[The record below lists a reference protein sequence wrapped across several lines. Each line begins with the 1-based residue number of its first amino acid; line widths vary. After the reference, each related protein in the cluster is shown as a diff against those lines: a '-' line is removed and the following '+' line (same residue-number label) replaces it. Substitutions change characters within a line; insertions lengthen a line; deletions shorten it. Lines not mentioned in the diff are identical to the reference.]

1 MADFTL
7 ECFQNEYLAD
17 GAEDVNAIVTVKAR
31 GLPSSETPGGSVPA
45 SAAVVM
51 MIDVSGSM
59 NGEKIRQAR
68 KAAIAAIDC
77 VRDEARFAVIAG
89 NHNAVQ
95 VWPSSGLGLATAGS
109 RKTAAKAVEKLQAG
123 GGTRI
128 GTWIAATTELLR
140 EETGVRQAILLTD
153 GKDENETV
161 DDLAD
166 AVTGASGVFQCDCRG
181 VGTDWVVAE
190 LRAIAEALL
199 GTVDI
204 VANPADLASDFE
216 GIMGGAMSKQA
227 PDVMLRVWAPQG
239 AEVKYLKQVAPHI
252 TDLSGTGSPSGN
264 LSIDYPTGSWGLEDR
279 DYHLAIR
286 VKPGAVGD
294 EMLAARVTVVVDG
307 QPAGQALIRAIWT
320 DEVDLS
326 TRINARVAQAT
337 GEEELASAI
346 DQGIQA
352 LNEGDKDTAA
362 VRLGRAKQLAKDA
375 GDHEKSDM
383 LSKLVEED
391 PSTGRVR
398 LKPKIEKV
406 DAMTLDARSR
416 KTTRVRR

>member
-1 MADFTL
+1 MANFTL

-31 GLPSSETPGGSVPA
+31 GLPSSESPTGSGPA

-77 VRDEARFAVIAG
+77 VRDDVRFAVVAG
-89 NHNAVQ
+89 NHDAAQ
-95 VWPSSGLGLATAGS
+95 VWPPTGLGVASARS
-109 RKTAAKAVEKLQAG
+109 RSEARKAVEKLQAG

-128 GTWIAATTELLR
+128 ARWIAASTELLA

-153 GKDENETV
+153 GKDENETPE
-161 DDLAD
+161 DLAT
-166 AVTGASGVFQCDCRG
+166 AVASASGVFQCDCRG

-190 LRAIAEALL
+190 LRGIADALL

-204 VANPADLASDFE
+204 VANPADLAADFE
-216 GIMGGAMSKQA
+216 GIMGGAMNKQA

-252 TDLSGTGSPSGN
+252 TDLTGTGSPSGN
-264 LSIDYPTGSWGLEDR
+264 LSNDYPTGSWGVEDR
-279 DYHLAIR
+279 DYHLAVR
-286 VKPGAVGD
+286 VKSGDVGD
-294 EMLAARVTVVVDG
+294 EMLAARVMVVVDG
-307 QPAGQALIRAIWT
+307 QTAGQALIRAIWT

-326 TRINARVAQAT
+326 TRINGRVAQAT

-346 DQGIQA
+346 DEGIQA

-362 VRLGRAKQLAKDA
+362 VKFGRAKQLADDA
-375 GDHEKSDM
+375 GDREKSDM

-391 PSTGRVR
+391 PSTGRVK

-416 KTTRVRR
+416 KTSRVRR

>member
-1 MADFTL
+1 MANFTL

-31 GLPSSETPGGSVPA
+31 GLPSSESQGESAPP
-45 SAAVVM
+45 SAAVAM

-77 VRDEARFAVIAG
+77 VRDGVRFAVIAG

-95 VWPSSGLGLATAGS
+95 VWPPSGLGLASAGS
-109 RKTAAKAVEKLQAG
+109 RAKAGKAVEKLQAG

-128 GTWIAATTELLR
+128 ATWIAAATELLS

-153 GKDENETV
+153 GKDENETP
-161 DDLAD
+161 DDLAA
-166 AVTGASGVFQCDCRG
+166 AVADASGVFQCDCRG

-190 LRAIAEALL
+190 LRLVADALL

-204 VANPADLASDFE
+204 VANPADLTADFE
-216 GIMGGAMSKQA
+216 VIMGGAMRKQA

-239 AEVKYLKQVAPHI
+239 AEVRFLKQVVPHI
-252 TDLSGTGSPSGN
+252 TDLTDIGSPSGN
-264 LSIDYPTGSWGLEDR
+264 LSTDYPTGSWGVEDR

-286 VKPGAVGD
+286 VKPGAVGE

-307 QPAGQALIRAIWT
+307 QPAGQALIRAVWT

-326 TRINARVAQAT
+326 TRINPRVAQAT

-362 VRLGRAKQLAKDA
+362 VRFGRAKQLADAA
-375 GDHEKSDM
+375 GDQEKSDM

-391 PSTGRVR
+391 PSTGRVK
-398 LKPKIEKV
+398 LKPKIEKL